1 MTYGSLLIMLA
12 GSALMALGFLGLIYG
27 FFSGLLNP
35 KEKFEHASLVFL
47 FGVVALITGAW
58 LMRMI

>member
-1 MTYGSLLIMLA
+1 MTYEALLTMFA
-12 GSALMALGFLGLIYG
+12 GGALMALGFLGLVFG
-27 FFSGLLNP
+27 FFFGLLNP
-35 KEKFEHASLVFL
+35 KKKLEHASLVFL